1 MAGALLVTAGPML
14 GICTVVGVETYG
26 WTSAHT
32 LGLGALALALPAG
45 FVLRQATARA
55 PPMPLRVLRPR
66 KVSGADVQMLMVAA
80 LFPFRVFMAQRL
92 QKGLGCG
99 AAATA
104 LAMLPA
110 ALVIGAVSLGL
121 AVLSTLAAART
132 EALTAAGPPSAEAL
146 TGGHRLACTV
156 GAALLVAAFAVA
168 SVVVRRKS
176 ASTLNPTEARTG

>member
-14 GICTVVGVETYG
+14 GIYTVVRVETYG

-32 LGLGALALALPAG
+32 LGLGALALA
-45 FVLRQATARA
+45 
-55 PPMPLRVLRPR
+55 
-66 KVSGADVQMLMVAA
+66 
-80 LFPFRVFMAQRL
+80 
-92 QKGLGCG
+92 
-99 AAATA
+99 
-104 LAMLPA
+104 LPA

-168 SVVVRRKS
+168 SVVVRRKP